1 MRARAG
7 IDRGPLSRITRAP
20 VVAGALLVVL
30 TAVYVWW
37 RRRRRPSRDA
47 EASARKDAPGARVQ
61 TATALYR
68 SLESALQAHGITR
81 PPSTPPLRH
90 AEELRTR
97 SHPLAEVVAS
107 LTAVYLET
115 RFGGEALTDAS
126 RRDFERQVREIRL
139 HRPEPPAP

>member
-1 MRARAG
+1 
-7 IDRGPLSRITRAP
+7 
-20 VVAGALLVVL
+20 
-30 TAVYVWW
+30 
-37 RRRRRPSRDA
+37 
-47 EASARKDAPGARVQ
+47 VQ

-68 SLESALQAHGITR
+68 SLESALQAQGITR